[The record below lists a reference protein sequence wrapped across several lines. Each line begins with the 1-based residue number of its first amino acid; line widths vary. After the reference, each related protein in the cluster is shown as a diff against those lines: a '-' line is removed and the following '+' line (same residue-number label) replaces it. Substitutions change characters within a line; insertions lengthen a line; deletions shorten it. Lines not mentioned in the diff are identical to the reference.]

1 MALWGSTDTTANK
14 PKYDNGSDVFGI
26 TAGEVGATTGD
37 NVVAISLTSGGTG
50 YANSGALVITGSNST
65 PATGTFTAS
74 GGVIQTVTLTAGGAG
89 YSAAPTVDGD
99 AGGGGSDLAGTIN
112 VTAGSITS
120 VTITNGGSGYT
131 SAPTVTA
138 PTGSGAVFTV
148 EMGEGASTIGHT
160 GWAKRTVGT
169 GGRAG
174 RVFWE
179 VLVAGGMAD
188 GAGDE
193 DVATPDS

>member
-1 MALWGSTDTTANK
+1 MALWGSSDTTANK
-14 PKYDNGSDVFGI
+14 PKFDNGSDVFGI

-37 NVVAISLTSGGTG
+37 NVVSITLADGGTG
-50 YANSGALVITGSNST
+50 YANSGNLIFTGSNST
-65 PATGTFTAS
+65 VATGTFTAS

-89 YSAAPTVDGD
+89 YSAAPV
-99 AGGGGSDLAGTIN
+99 I
-112 VTAGSITS
+112 TA
-120 VTITNGGSGYT
+120 
-131 SAPTVTA
+131 A
-138 PTGSGAVFTV
+138 TGSGLSV
-148 EMGEGASTIGHT
+148 EVNMGEGAGTIGHT

-193 DVATPDS
+193 DIATPDA

>member
-1 MALWGSTDTTANK
+1 MPLWGSTDTTANK

-26 TAGEVGATTGD
+26 TSGEVGATTGD

-65 PATGTFTAS
+65 PAEGTFTAS
-74 GGVIQTVTLTAGGAG
+74 GGVIQTVTLTVGGAG

-99 AGGGGSDLAGTIN
+99 ADGDGNAVIA
-112 VTAGSITS
+112 VT
-120 VTITNGGSGYT
+120 
-131 SAPTVTA
+131 
-138 PTGSGAVFTV
+138 
-148 EMGEGASTIGHT
+148 MGEGAGTIGHT

-169 GGRAG
+169 GGRAN
-174 RVFWE
+174 RVQWE

-193 DVATPDS
+193 DVATPDA

>member
-1 MALWGSTDTTANK
+1 MPLWGSSDTTANK
-14 PKYDNGSDVFGI
+14 PKFDNGSDVFGI

-37 NVVAISLTSGGTG
+37 NVVAISVSGTMADYVNGN
-50 YANSGALVITGSNST
+50 AISVS
-65 PATGTFTAS
+65 
-74 GGVIQTVTLTAGGAG
+74 
-89 YSAAPTVDGD
+89 
-99 AGGGGSDLAGTIN
+99 GGGGSGLAGTIN

-120 VTITNGGSGYT
+120 VTITNGGTGYT
-131 SAPTVTA
+131 SVPTVTA

>member
-1 MALWGSTDTTANK
+1 MPLWGSSDTTANK
-14 PKYDNGSDVFGI
+14 PKFDNGSDVFGI

-37 NVVAISLTSGGTG
+37 NVVSITLADGGTG
-50 YANSGALVITGSNST
+50 YANSGNLVITGSNST

-74 GGVIQTVTLTAGGAG
+74 GGVIQTITLTAGGAG
-89 YSAAPTVDGD
+89 YSAAPTIDGN
-99 AGGGGSDLAGTIN
+99 AGGNSD
-112 VTAGSITS
+112 
-120 VTITNGGSGYT
+120 
-131 SAPTVTA
+131 
-138 PTGSGAVFTV
+138 AVIEV
-148 EMGEGASTIGHT
+148 SMGEGKSTIGHT

-193 DVATPDS
+193 DIVTPDA

>member
-1 MALWGSTDTTANK
+1 MALWGSTDTVANK
-14 PKYDNGSDVFGI
+14 PKFDNGSDVFGI

-65 PATGTFTAS
+65 IATGTFTAS

-89 YSAAPTVDGD
+89 YSAAPTIDGD
-99 AGGGGSDLAGTIN
+99 AGGGGN
-112 VTAGSITS
+112 
-120 VTITNGGSGYT
+120 
-131 SAPTVTA
+131 
-138 PTGSGAVFTV
+138 AVIAV

-169 GGRAG
+169 GGRAN
-174 RVFWE
+174 RVQWE
-179 VLVAGGMAD
+179 VLVAGGMTNA
-188 GAGDE
+188 GGDE
-193 DVATPDS
+193 DIATPDA